1 MAVAFT
7 LTIDNSEILGG
18 LRRMRERAED
28 LRPALADIGAELESS
43 TVKRFVSNVAP
54 DGTPWKA
61 SLRAEKTGTPT
72 LVLTSNLRDSIHYV
86 VDENSVSIG
95 SSLVYARIH
104 QTGGVISAKG
114 GALSFTLYGGAFISV
129 RSVTIPKRSYL
140 GMSDNDNQAVL
151 DIIGDHLARAARGA
165 P

>member
-1 MAVAFT
+1 MAVALT
-7 LTIDNSEILGG
+7 LTIDNDEILGG

-28 LRPALADIGAELESS
+28 LRPVLADIGDELTSS

-86 VDENSVSIG
+86 VDENGVSIG

-104 QTGGVISAKG
+104 QAGGVISAKG
-114 GALSFTLYGGAFISV
+114 GALSFTLYGGAFVTV
-129 RSVTIPKRSYL
+129 RSVTIPKRPYL
-140 GMSDNDNQAVL
+140 GMSDNDNQATL
-151 DIIGDHLARAARGA
+151 EILGDHLARAARGA
-165 P
+165 R